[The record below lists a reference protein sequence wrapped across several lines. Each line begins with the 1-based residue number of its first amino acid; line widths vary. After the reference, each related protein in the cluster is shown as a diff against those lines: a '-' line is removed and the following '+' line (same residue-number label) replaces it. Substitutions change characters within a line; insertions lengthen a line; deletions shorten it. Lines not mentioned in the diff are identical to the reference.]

1 MSREFKATGG
11 HRMIQFVFSFNLL
24 RKLPWKR
31 SARATI
37 KAETTSGRW
46 DEWKWRF
53 VGIGIVVKQEI
64 PFPKGEVEWKLSFV
78 FSLSL
83 LTHGKH
89 NNQPA
94 SNERH
99 LSQTS
104 MLNYIFISNVKI
116 HSTGFHHESEK
127 KTETSSSLDT
137 NHLKRSAQQWWEK
150 RKKGISRK
158 NFAWNHRPSFNV
170 KALYS

>member
-127 KTETSSSLDT
+127 KNRNLVVTWHKPPQEIRTAMMG
-137 NHLKRSAQQWWEK
+137 KE
-150 RKKGISRK
+150 KKG
-158 NFAWNHRPSFNV
+158 NFEKEFRLKPSTV
-170 KALYS
+170 V